1 MRGLL
6 AGALTFSIYLAAQ
19 IGLFHMVAIRRKLS
33 VMLGLWVGGLAVYVG
48 LFALLPADAVYL
60 PRALAAPSDAVTWLS
75 GAFVYWSLFSGYYQ
89 FFNMADN
96 SVGVR
101 SLIELCRGPEDGMAL
116 AELKRVYPY
125 DAMLGR
131 RMERLVEAGFLE
143 RAGGRYRCAPK
154 GAAAARMVGGLKAFL
169 RLGPGG

>member
-6 AGALTFSIYLAAQ
+6 AATLTFMIYLGAQ
-19 IGLFHMVAIRRKLS
+19 AGLFHAVRIRRKLS
-33 VMLGLWVGGLAVYVG
+33 VMLGLWVCGGGVYAG
-48 LFALLPADAVYL
+48 IFTLLPDDTAYL
-60 PRALAAPSDAVTWLS
+60 PPALAAPSDAVTWLS

-101 SLIELCRGPEDGMAL
+101 SLIELSRGPEEGMDL
-116 AELKRVYPY
+116 VELKRVYPY
-125 DAMLGR
+125 DTMLGR

-143 RAGGRYRCAPK
+143 RAGERYRCAPK
-154 GAAAARMVGGLKAFL
+154 GAAAAKVVGGLKAFL
-169 RLGPGG
+169 RLGRGG

>member
-6 AGALTFSIYLAAQ
+6 AAVLTFVIYLGAQ
-19 IGLFHMVAIRRKLS
+19 AGLFHAVRIRRKLS
-33 VMLGLWVGGLAVYVG
+33 VMLGLWVVGGAVYAG
-48 LFALLPADAVYL
+48 FFALLPADVAYL
-60 PRALAAPSDAVTWLS
+60 PRLLAAPGDAVTWLS
-75 GAFVYWSLFSGYYQ
+75 GLFVYWSLFSGYYQ

-101 SLIELCRGPEDGMAL
+101 SLIELCRGPEGGMTL
-116 AELKRVYPY
+116 VELKRVYPY

-131 RMERLVEAGFLE
+131 RLERLVEAGFLE

-154 GAAAARMVGGLKAFL
+154 GATAAKAVGALKAFL